1 MEKNGPAPAALGEDQ
16 TVKFLGEKKADLRAV
31 WCSEVYP
38 SAQEALKRQVANLSQ
53 CEKPLPSG
61 KRLLCESMII
71 NDFKFLTSEYRQNV
85 PQGVRPFDLPKVQHQ
100 TDNPKYAEE
109 YFLSLYDA

>member
-1 MEKNGPAPAALGEDQ
+1 
-16 TVKFLGEKKADLRAV
+16 
-31 WCSEVYP
+31 
-38 SAQEALKRQVANLSQ
+38 
-53 CEKPLPSG
+53 
-61 KRLLCESMII
+61 MII